1 MENRIIRRQLGFD
14 SNYKTWHTNDTNMVI
29 YMHSDGG
36 SIVCSER
43 IYPIKKGVLCF
54 IGAKKYHYTMPSNA
68 GIYERTKIFVSNEEF
83 NRLIS
88 IFQKKEAIAKSFND
102 NSIVY
107 AQISEKDMKTVD
119 ALFED
124 IIHHI
129 ETDNHRDIVFTSS
142 LLRML
147 VFMTENVVDT
157 VTPPHGSMYK
167 AIEYI
172 NSNIKENLTVDG
184 ICEYTHM
191 SKYHFCRSFKKATGL
206 TVMNY
211 ILNTRITLA
220 KNLLANENIS
230 VGEISS
236 LCGFSNISVFC
247 RAFKDNTSMTPLQ
260 YRKQK
265 GQS

>member
-1 MENRIIRRQLGFD
+1 MEKRIFRCQLGFD
-14 SNYKTWHTNDTNMVI
+14 SNYKTWHTNDANMVI

-68 GIYERTKIFVSNEEF
+68 GVYERSKIFISSEEF

-88 IFQKKEAIAKSFND
+88 TFQKEDAITKCFNE

-107 AQISEKDMKTVD
+107 AQISEADIETVD
-119 ALFED
+119 ALFDD
-124 IIHHI
+124 ILNYAENESHGDTI
-129 ETDNHRDIVFTSS
+129 FASS

-147 VFMTENVVDT
+147 VFMSENVVDT
-157 VTPPHGSMYK
+157 VAPPHGSMYK
-167 AIEYI
+167 AVEYI
-172 NSNIKENLTVDG
+172 NAHIKDDITVDS
-184 ICEYTHM
+184 ICKHTHM
-191 SKYHFCRSFKKATGL
+191 SKYHFCRSFKKTTGH

-220 KNLLANENIS
+220 KNLLANESIS
-230 VGEISS
+230 VGEISG

-247 RAFKDNTSMTPLQ
+247 RAFKENTGMTPLQ
-260 YRKQK
+260 YRKKQNR
-265 GQS
+265 